1 VVEPFSAKNGWWVE
15 TIGEFGGAT
24 LLQPGTRVHDGS
36 PTMDVHTAVGGGAR
50 AIHPPA
56 AAAPLPGLIATST
69 AAKLGITPGQS
80 FPLHIETNDVDV
92 RLVGVVDYF
101 PTLYPG
107 QDDFL
112 IVPGESLTERLRA
125 LGSYAYANEAWM
137 SVSGS
142 TSAAAETAARETRG
156 TAQITDRESL
166 ESAALTNPLRLS
178 LDAALVIG
186 FVAALTL
193 VVVSF
198 GLHFLA
204 AARARVGE
212 SAIMQANGLPWRV
225 VDRALLVEQAVVL
238 CHGVVVG
245 TVLGAVLAW
254 AILPVL
260 QTSLLPDEIIPRTIV
275 TLDPRTLLG
284 AAAALIAA
292 AAVVGWL
299 AIRAAGGF
307 RLADELRALA

>member
-1 VVEPFSAKNGWWVE
+1 
-15 TIGEFGGAT
+15 
-24 LLQPGTRVHDGS
+24 
-36 PTMDVHTAVGGGAR
+36 
-50 AIHPPA
+50 
-56 AAAPLPGLIATST
+56 
-69 AAKLGITPGQS
+69 
-80 FPLHIETNDVDV
+80 
-92 RLVGVVDYF
+92 
-101 PTLYPG
+101 
-107 QDDFL
+107 
-112 IVPGESLTERLRA
+112 
-125 LGSYAYANEAWM
+125 
-137 SVSGS
+137 
-142 TSAAAETAARETRG
+142 
-156 TAQITDRESL
+156 
-166 ESAALTNPLRLS
+166 
-178 LDAALVIG
+178 
-186 FVAALTL
+186 
-193 VVVSF
+193 
-198 GLHFLA
+198 
-204 AARARVGE
+204 
-212 SAIMQANGLPWRV
+212 MQANGLPWRV

>member
-1 VVEPFSAKNGWWVE
+1 
-15 TIGEFGGAT
+15 
-24 LLQPGTRVHDGS
+24 
-36 PTMDVHTAVGGGAR
+36 M

-56 AAAPLPGLIATST
+56 ASGPLPGLIASST
-69 AAKLGITPGQS
+69 AARLGIEPGQS
-80 FPLHIETNDVDV
+80 FPLHIETNDVAV

-112 IVPGESLTERLRA
+112 IVPGESLTERLRG

-142 TSAAAETAARETRG
+142 TRAAAGAVARETRG

-166 ESAALTNPLRLS
+166 ESAALANPLRLS

-238 CHGVVVG
+238 CHGVAVG
-245 TVLGAVLAW
+245 TVLGALLAW
-254 AILPVL
+254 SILPVL
-260 QTSLLPDEIIPRTIV
+260 QTSVLPDEIIPPTIV

-292 AAVVGWL
+292 ASVVGWL